1 VRDQKDVKK
10 LYDLATSNVRNRT
23 NITKLMKNRMIQNRP
38 FRYQRHLLIV
48 LTSFIF
54 FLLVSGFSTSASL
67 VEEPPDNIPYKIIRA
82 YPHSPGSFTQGLVFE
97 DGFLYEGTGQF
108 GSSSLRKIKLET
120 GDILKEVRLPRDIF
134 GEGITIYKDKII
146 QLTWFSRTGFVY
158 DKKNFRLVD
167 SFRYPVPIE
176 GWGITT
182 DGKHLIMSDGSHRLY
197 FLDPES
203 FEVKRQLDVYDHQG
217 PVQKINELEYAGGA
231 IYANVWQSEDIIK
244 IDVISGRVV
253 GIIDLK
259 EIVPKKYRGHNDYVL
274 NGIAYDS
281 EKNRFFVTGK
291 MWPRV
296 FEMELLVSE

>member
-1 VRDQKDVKK
+1 MNFHN
-10 LYDLATSNVRNRT
+10 ATKVFFPS
-23 NITKLMKNRMIQNRP
+23 L
-38 FRYQRHLLIV
+38 FLLISV
-48 LTSFIF
+48 
-54 FLLVSGFSTSASL
+54 GFSISESLPENPSAK
-67 VEEPPDNIPYKIIRA
+67 IPYKITKV

-97 DGFLYEGTGQF
+97 QGFLYEGTGQY
-108 GSSSLRKIKLET
+108 GLSSLRKVKFET
-120 GDILKEVRLPRDIF
+120 GEILKETKLPKNLF

-146 QLTWFSRTGFVY
+146 QLTWLSRMGFVY
-158 DKKNFRLVD
+158 DKKSFRLVD

-182 DGKHLIMSDGSHRLY
+182 DGKHLIMSDGSNRLY

-203 FEVKRQLDVYDHQG
+203 FVVKKQLDVYDHLG

-231 IYANVWQSEDIIK
+231 IYANVWQSQNIVK
-244 IDVISGRVV
+244 IDLASGRVV

-259 EIVPKKYRGHNDYVL
+259 EIVPKQYRGHNDYVL

-296 FEMELLVSE
+296 FEMQLLVSE